1 MLRIKK
7 YPKRSPNYIV
17 TGTVGGIS
25 VFESTGTPD
34 RSLAEQYRLKRERQ
48 IYEETQLGKVQ
59 PATFADAVAV
69 YVNKGK
75 PKRFLTV
82 LLDHFK
88 ETPLADIGQVE
99 IDAAACGGQR

>member
-34 RSLAEQYRLKRERQ
+34 RSLAEQYRLKRERH
-48 IYEETQLGKVQ
+48 I
-59 PATFADAVAV
+59 
-69 YVNKGK
+69 
-75 PKRFLTV
+75 
-82 LLDHFK
+82 
-88 ETPLADIGQVE
+88 
-99 IDAAACGGQR
+99 